1 MSGRVHANP
10 EDLKQLRGAVDRS
23 QRDIKEA
30 VSNLRRALEKCDWQ
44 DPVRRQFE
52 DRVNE
57 LTQTLGKFDQGASEL
72 KPILDRKVRDLEQ
85 YLR

>member
-10 EDLKQLRGAVDRS
+10 EDLKQLRRAVDRS
-23 QRDIKEA
+23 QQDIKEA

-57 LTQTLGKFDQGASEL
+57 LTQNLGKFDQGASEL